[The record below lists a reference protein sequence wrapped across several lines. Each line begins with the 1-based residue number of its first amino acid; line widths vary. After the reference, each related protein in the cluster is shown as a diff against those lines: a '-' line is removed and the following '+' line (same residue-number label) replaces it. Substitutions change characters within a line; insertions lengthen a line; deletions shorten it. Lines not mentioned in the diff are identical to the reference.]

1 MDMTVGAVD
10 LHRSRI
16 CIWVQLHWELLRL
29 IYFTRLLLFKKKKCF
44 FSFGHYVLY
53 IHILGELF
61 HYDKLTFLDLIL
73 IPNTFDFKL
82 INMLTLEEWF
92 AYILGS

>member
-1 MDMTVGAVD
+1 MGAVP
-10 LHRSRI
+10 LGI
-16 CIWVQLHWELLRL
+16 AMTNLLYAFVV
-29 IYFTRLLLFKKKKCF
+29 ISNKTKII

-53 IHILGELF
+53 IHILGALF
-61 HYDKLTFLDLIL
+61 HYDKFTFFDLIL

>member
-1 MDMTVGAVD
+1 MGAVA
-10 LHRSRI
+10 LGTAKTN
-16 CIWVQLHWELLRL
+16 LLYAFVV
-29 IYFTRLLLFKKKKCF
+29 ISNKTKII

-61 HYDKLTFLDLIL
+61 HYDKFTFLDLIL

>member
-1 MDMTVGAVD
+1 MGAVA
-10 LHRSRI
+10 LGI
-16 CIWVQLHWELLRL
+16 AMTNLLYAFVV
-29 IYFTRLLLFKKKKCF
+29 ISNKTKII

-61 HYDKLTFLDLIL
+61 HYDKFTFFDLIL

>member
-1 MDMTVGAVD
+1 MTN
-10 LHRSRI
+10 
-16 CIWVQLHWELLRL
+16 LLYAFVV
-29 IYFTRLLLFKKKKCF
+29 ISNKTKII

-61 HYDKLTFLDLIL
+61 HYDKFTFLDLIL

>member
-1 MDMTVGAVD
+1 MGAVA
-10 LHRSRI
+10 LGI
-16 CIWVQLHWELLRL
+16 AMTNLLYAFVV
-29 IYFTRLLLFKKKKCF
+29 ISNKTKII

-61 HYDKLTFLDLIL
+61 HYDKFTFLDLIL